1 MILITG
7 ASGTAGGAVL
17 LEVLKRG
24 APVRAMYRSKED
36 AAKAP
41 QGANAVIADFADPQ
55 SLQRALE
62 GVSTVFL
69 VCSPVRELVQLE
81 SNMIDACKQSGVK
94 HILLNSALGAGDFPK
109 SFPSWHR
116 QVEDKLRASGIGYTI
131 FRPNGFMQ
139 NFLMYFAPS
148 IRTQGAFYQS
158 IGDAKISH
166 VDVRDVGLAAS
177 HVLLSPAAHAG
188 KIYEPCGPEALS
200 YEQLA
205 EKISKATGRTVK
217 YVDILPEAQRKSL
230 LDLGMPEWQVT
241 ALLDL
246 QEYYAC
252 GECAKT
258 DGVLQSLMGHAPM
271 TIDRFLAEFADG
283 FHEQAAKA

>member
-17 LEVLKRG
+17 QEVLKRG

-36 AAKAP
+36 AAKTP
-41 QGANAVIADFADPQ
+41 QGTNAVIADFADSQ

-148 IRTQGAFYQS
+148 IRAQGAFYQS
-158 IGDAKISH
+158 TRDAKISH
-166 VDVRDVGLAAS
+166 LDVRDVGLAAS
-177 HVLLSPAAHAG
+177 NVLLSPEAHAG
-188 KIYEPCGPEALS
+188 KIYEPCGPEAVS

-217 YVDILPEAQRKSL
+217 YVDIPPEAQRKSL
-230 LDLGMPEWQVT
+230 LDLGMPEWLVT

-246 QEYYAC
+246 QEYYAS

-258 DGVLQSLMGHAPM
+258 DNVLQSLMSRAPT
-271 TIDRFLAEFADG
+271 TIDRFLAEFADN
-283 FHEQAAKA
+283 FREQAAKA